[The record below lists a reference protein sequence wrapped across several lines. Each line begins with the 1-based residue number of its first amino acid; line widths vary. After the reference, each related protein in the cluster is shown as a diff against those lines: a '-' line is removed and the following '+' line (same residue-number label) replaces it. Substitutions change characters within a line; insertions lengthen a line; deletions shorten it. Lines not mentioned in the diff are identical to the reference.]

1 MAITIPRIGCWMQR
15 GIYLYGREMPLL
27 NMPGIV
33 YNMIILL
40 DLFEAEVLS
49 L

>member
-1 MAITIPRIGCWMQR
+1 MVITIPHIGCWMQR
-15 GIYLYGREMPLL
+15 GIYLYGRGMLLL
-27 NMPGIV
+27 NTPGIV
-33 YNMIILL
+33 YNMM